1 MATTAEQIKERRLNR
16 MRLGQAACDYMTLV
30 SDPEVRLAIVPLTEA
45 EYLQALEA
53 VARVNAP
60 ADVAGMQVRDRRQ
73 VQEIM
78 VRSVREDGNLSERV
92 WNSVNEMMEVLEVGD
107 IDQFFDGYQE
117 MVEKSSPSLEGLSP
131 EDFEDLRE
139 AFLKMDWSELS
150 GRAWFAFKRFLS
162 TVTPA
167 PLTDNSLGSGLIK
180 PSTTTNES
188 DGST

>member
-117 MVEKSSPSLEGLSP
+117 MVEKSSPSLE
-131 EDFEDLRE
+131 
-139 AFLKMDWSELS
+139 
-150 GRAWFAFKRFLS
+150 
-162 TVTPA
+162 
-167 PLTDNSLGSGLIK
+167 
-180 PSTTTNES
+180 
-188 DGST
+188 